1 MIVTTPVRTP
11 LAVGEKVTAIVQM
24 VEAATGLEVE
34 QVVLGSSVKSPLDSK
49 AVMESGLVPVL
60 VNVTDCAAAVVP
72 TTVLPKL
79 RLEGVSITPGAVPVP
94 LSVMVWLP
102 PLALSVVVTTPVRT
116 PLAVGVKATAIV
128 QVFPAATGVE
138 TEQVVPASRAKSPL
152 AVRVAILSG
161 LLPMLVNV
169 TDCAAAV
176 VPATALP
183 NVRLDGFNE
192 TPGAVPVPTRVMFCV
207 PPPAL
212 SLIVTAPVREPVAVG
227 ENVTAIVHV
236 PEAATSVEIEQVVP
250 APRAKSPLAASAV
263 ILSALLPV
271 LVKVTDCAA
280 AVVPTTVLPKLR
292 LEGVSITPGAVPV
305 PLSVMVWLP
314 PLALSVMVTTPV
326 RTPLAVGVK
335 VTAIVQV
342 FAAATGVEIE
352 QVEPASRAKSP
363 LAARAVMESA
373 LVPVLVSVTD
383 CAVAVVPITVL
394 PKVRLEGVSV
404 TPAAV
409 PVPLSAI
416 FCVPPLALSV
426 MVTTP
431 VRTPLATG
439 LNAAAIR
446 QVVPA
451 GTGLDVEQV
460 VLESRTKSPLDSKAV
475 IESGL
480 VPALVNV
487 TDCAAAVVPT
497 TVLPNVRLEGVSETP
512 GAVPVP
518 VSAAVF
524 VPLLEA
530 ILSVPLRTPVAV
542 GANVT
547 PTTHVALAL
556 SALAVEQVVVGPSTL
571 KSPLVATLLKL
582 TAAVPLLVTVRL
594 CALLVVPTV

>member
-1 MIVTTPVRTP
+1 MPALELSTTRP
-11 LAVGEKVTAIVQM
+11 LRIPDAVGVKSTAIVH
-24 VEAATGLEVE
+24 VPEAATGLEVE
-34 QVVLGSSVKSPLDSK
+34 QVVAASNEKSLLAASVFM
-49 AVMESGLVPVL
+49 VSGLLPVL
-60 VNVTDCAAAVVP
+60 VNVTDCAAEVAP
-72 TTVLPKL
+72 TNVLPKV
-79 RLEGVSITPGAVPVP
+79 RLE
-94 LSVMVWLP
+94 
-102 PLALSVVVTTPVRT
+102 
-116 PLAVGVKATAIV
+116 
-128 QVFPAATGVE
+128 
-138 TEQVVPASRAKSPL
+138 
-152 AVRVAILSG
+152 
-161 LLPMLVNV
+161 
-169 TDCAAAV
+169 
-176 VPATALP
+176 
-183 NVRLDGFNE
+183 GFNE
-192 TPGAVPVPTRVMFCV
+192 TPGAVPVPTIVMFCV

-212 SLIVTAPVREPVAVG
+212 SLMVTAPVREPAAVG

-460 VLESRTKSPLDSKAV
+460 VLGSRAKSPLTASAV
-475 IESGL
+475 IVSGL
-480 VPALVNV
+480 LPVLVNV
-487 TDCAAAVVPT
+487 TD
-497 TVLPNVRLEGVSETP
+497 
-512 GAVPVP
+512 
-518 VSAAVF
+518 
-524 VPLLEA
+524 
-530 ILSVPLRTPVAV
+530 
-542 GANVT
+542 
-547 PTTHVALAL
+547 
-556 SALAVEQVVVGPSTL
+556 
-571 KSPLVATLLKL
+571 
-582 TAAVPLLVTVRL
+582 
-594 CALLVVPTV
+594 